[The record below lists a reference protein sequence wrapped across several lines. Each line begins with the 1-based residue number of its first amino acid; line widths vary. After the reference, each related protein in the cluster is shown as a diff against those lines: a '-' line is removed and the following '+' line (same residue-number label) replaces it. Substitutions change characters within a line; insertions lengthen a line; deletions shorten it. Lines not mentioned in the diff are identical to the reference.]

1 MWTFINGDWVEAA
14 KASVHVSDLA
24 IQRGY
29 GVFDFFRTVNHKPLF
44 IDDHLA
50 RLKQSA
56 SILRLSLPYTL
67 DALKQIILE
76 LINRNQL
83 ATSGIRITVTGG
95 YAADTYSISTPNIII
110 TQAPLTMD
118 DVFDEKKSIRLIT
131 EEYVREL
138 PTVKS
143 INYLMGVYLQQKVK
157 DAGADDVLYVKDS
170 CISELPRSNVFVV
183 THNNELLTADTNV
196 LHGITRK
203 HILQLASS
211 FLKVKEQPVHIEDV
225 LQAKEVFVSST
236 TKRLLQVHSVN
247 GNSIAN
253 GKPGNVTQQLYQLFL
268 QLEQNNTLQ

>member
-1 MWTFINGDWVEAA
+1 MWTFINGDWVEAT
-14 KASVHVSDLA
+14 KASLHVSDLA

-29 GVFDFFRTVNHKPLF
+29 GVFDFFRTVDDKPLF
-44 IDDHLA
+44 IEDHLT

-56 SILRLSLPYTL
+56 STLRLSLPYTL
-67 DALKQIILE
+67 DQLKQIIQE

-157 DAGADDVLYVKDS
+157 DAGVDDVLYIKDGN
-170 CISELPRSNVFVV
+170 ISELPRSNVFVV
-183 THNNELLTADTNV
+183 NRQNELVTANSNV

-203 HILQLASS
+203 HILHLAAQQMT
-211 FLKVKEQPVHIEDV
+211 VKEQAVTLTDV
-225 LQAKEVFVSST
+225 LYAKEVFVSST

-247 GNSIAN
+247 GNSIAD
-253 GKPGNVTQQLYQLFL
+253 GKSGTVTQQLYQLFL
-268 QLEQNNTLQ
+268 QLEQTNTLQ